1 MKRLKRFALRFAL
14 IAFFIFLFLVIV
26 LILEFS
32 GFDLDG
38 QPMEEPYKGFKQERK
53 I

>member
-1 MKRLKRFALRFAL
+1 MKRLKRFAL
-14 IAFFIFLFLVIV
+14 IVFFIFLFLITM
-26 LILEFS
+26 LILKFS